1 MANCGV
7 KRDQRSSYVHFRKHR
22 RMGLFENINRRFAE
36 QRLQSCLSNG
46 VGFDVRF
53 GRATIS
59 GVEKNLG
66 SQRMSIKMNPDLF
79 TQTAREGSGDIRR
92 LRRNVRF
99 VTKLSYSVK

>member
-7 KRDQRSSYVHFRKHR
+7 KRDQRNACIHFRKHCQV
-22 RMGLFENINRRFAE
+22 GFFEIIDRQFVG

-79 TQTAREGSGDIRR
+79 TQTAREGSEAICL
-92 LRRNVRF
+92 LRRIVRF
-99 VTKLSYSVK
+99 DSKL